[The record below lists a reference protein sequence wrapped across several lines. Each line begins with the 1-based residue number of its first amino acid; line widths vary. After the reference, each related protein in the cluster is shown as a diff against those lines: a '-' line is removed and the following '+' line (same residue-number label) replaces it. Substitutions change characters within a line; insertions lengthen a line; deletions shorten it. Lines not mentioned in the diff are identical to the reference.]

1 MGQRCH
7 TEAAGNWNIVQS
19 YLMWKLGW
27 GRAMFRA
34 CHWEG
39 PCCILF
45 VPRESPSC
53 FLWSWPVWR
62 SAHIFSNTWLKGN
75 TIKSLKVTLREV
87 RVWSFPF
94 LYLDASE
101 NASGPKRLGKDILI
115 SFVASRLSRVP
126 VTGSALKHPFYI
138 SLRWLGPSAS
148 SRVQRWNVLG
158 KLWPC

>member
-1 MGQRCH
+1 
-7 TEAAGNWNIVQS
+7 
-19 YLMWKLGW
+19 MWKHGW
-27 GRAMFRA
+27 GKAMFRA
-34 CHWEG
+34 CHWED

-62 SAHIFSNTWLKGN
+62 SAHIFPNTWLKGN

-94 LYLDASE
+94 LFLDASE
-101 NASGPKRLGKDILI
+101 NASGPKRREKDILI
-115 SFVASRLSRVP
+115 SFVASCLSRVP

-138 SLRWLGPSAS
+138 SLRWLTGPQCVLSGAKVKCIRKALTMLILKQTERA
-148 SRVQRWNVLG
+148 RVRPLG
-158 KLWPC
+158 S